1 VINIL
6 KALATAVFVRILHA
20 VLLSAIAATRV
31 AWFIMAVTRT
41 FNLRRYCHVVR
52 RTTELHWSCSNEPKL
67 EERSNHLP
75 TVSMT
80 QHLSC
85 GVNIAVPS
93 GRDAF
98 CSRQMRTKP
107 IHG

>member
-1 VINIL
+1 MINIL
-6 KALATAVFVRILHA
+6 KVLATAVFVRILHA
-20 VLLSAIAATRV
+20 VLLSAIAATRFT
-31 AWFIMAVTRT
+31 WSIMAVICS
-41 FNLRRYCHVVR
+41 FNVRSDCHVVR
-52 RTTELHWSCSNEPKL
+52 PTTELHWSCSNEPKL

-80 QHLSC
+80 QHCSC